1 MSSLA
6 EAVCREADPQE
17 LAATPV
23 PSHYRAAYIRAEDV
37 DMFGGADDR
46 DVRKSIRVGDVPMPE
61 LAPDEVLVA
70 VMASSV
76 NYNTVWSATFSP
88 VPTFE
93 FLRRYG
99 AQGPWEKR
107 HDLPHHVLGSDAAG
121 VIVRVGS
128 GVRRWAPGDHVLVS
142 PVQADEQE
150 PMTHADG
157 MLGEQQRAWGYE
169 TNFGGLA
176 DFTVVRATQLIP
188 KPAHLTWEE
197 AATTAGC
204 AGTSY
209 RMLVSDRGARMKQG
223 DVVLIWGAAGG
234 LGMYAVQMVRNGGG
248 IAVGVVSSER
258 KREALRRLG
267 CDVVINRADIGI
279 GDNLDDPAE
288 VIAAG
293 KRLGR
298 IIRQEV
304 GEDPHIV
311 FEHSGKATF
320 GISMYVVRR
329 GGAVVTCGSS
339 TGYDHRYDN
348 RYLWMKLKRLIG
360 SHGANLAEQ
369 WECHRLISMGRIM
382 PALSCLH
389 PLDELGEAARLLQ
402 VNDHIGKIGV
412 LCLADRPGLG
422 ITDPRS
428 RERIGV
434 DRINFLGGL

>member
-1 MSSLA
+1 MSTLV
-6 EAVCREADPQE
+6 EAVRAGAGSESL
-17 LAATPV
+17 LAAEV
-23 PSHYRAAYIRAEDV
+23 PSRYRASYIRAEDV
-37 DMFGGADDR
+37 DMFGAASDR

-76 NYNTVWSATFSP
+76 NYNTVWSGTFSP

-93 FLRRYG
+93 FLKRYG
-99 AQGPWEKR
+99 AQGHWEKR
-107 HDLPHHVLGSDAAG
+107 HDLPYHVLGSDASG

-128 GVRRWAPGDHVLVS
+128 GVRRWTPGDHVVVS
-142 PVQADEQE
+142 PVQVDEQE
-150 PMTHADG
+150 AASQADG

-176 DFTVVRATQLIP
+176 DFCVVRATQLIP
-188 KPAHLTWEE
+188 KPPHLTWEE

-204 AGTSY
+204 ASTAY
-209 RMLVSDRGARMKQG
+209 RMLISDRGARMKQG
-223 DVVLIWGAAGG
+223 DVVLVWGAAGG
-234 LGMYAVQMVRNGGG
+234 LGMYAVQLIRNGGG

-258 KREALRRLG
+258 KREALERLG
-267 CDVVINRADIGI
+267 CDLVVNRTDIGI
-279 GDNLDDPAE
+279 GNDFDDPAQ
-288 VIAAG
+288 VIEAG

-298 IIRQEV
+298 IIRREI

-329 GGAVVTCGSS
+329 GGVVVTCGSS

-360 SHGANLAEQ
+360 SHGANLQEQ
-369 WECHRLISMGRIM
+369 WECHRLLTLGKLM
-382 PALSCLH
+382 PALSCTYG
-389 PLDELGEAARLLQ
+389 LDELGEAARLLQ

-412 LCLADRPGLG
+412 LCLAERPGLG
-422 ITDPRS
+422 ITDPGL
-428 RERIGV
+428 RERVGE
-434 DRINFLGGL
+434 DKINFLQGV